1 MAKLEE
7 FLKMRFPFHRPSCL
21 EMLSLTRQRST
32 YFVSHANE
40 SAANAWPLVAS
51 ATVYRTVKAAGGTS
65 TTTVIWSIG
74 APAFPPEPSYLP
86 ELSAA
91 SFLNAHRRRL
101 PPSLHIAAAAP
112 WTCSCP
118 HHRTSRPP
126 PVAAAAPILDS
137 LPCSVLLRSSQTR
150 PHQESLELGMSNSK
164 NSWIWTCPKYCL
176 YQFLCVLEI
185 IL

>member
-21 EMLSLTRQRST
+21 EMLSLTRRRST
-32 YFVSHANE
+32 YFVSHADERGQRLATGGFSDRVPHCE
-40 SAANAWPLVAS
+40 SCWGYFNNNCDLEHWGSGLS
-51 ATVYRTVKAAGGTS
+51 S
-65 TTTVIWSIG
+65 
-74 APAFPPEPSYLP
+74 EPSYLP

-91 SFLNAHRRRL
+91 SFLNAHHRRL

-118 HHRTSRPP
+118 HHRTNRPP
-126 PVAAAAPILDS
+126 SPVAAAAPVLDS